1 MEPNL
6 QERNP
11 NHAPQTLPLP
21 AAARVPAPA
30 QVRPGL
36 ARQDPE
42 EDGLLHLPGIPEVE
56 EGEGPRRGPGQM
68 DRRVPEREQ
77 PHSGQAPPDTPR
89 VGPGPLPRRPR
100 RHFQDQ
106 VLLRGQGLL
115 PEELRLPPGGEHK
128 GQEGSL
134 GGEPAGHGEPVGRHA
149 PEGAGSG
156 PSLRQGP
163 GSSESSS
170 RRRIKDDDD
179 KKPKRIRE
187 ESFPAELV
195 FQRNDFSYIDAIVDP
210 NRAHRAGPK
219 GYPPSA
225 IFVVLLLM
233 YLKEMKTILAL
244 VRFLNTHPELSLN
257 LHRRPSLGRMVA
269 VLKRLFSSPML

>member
-11 NHAPQTLPLP
+11 NHAPQTLALP

-77 PHSGQAPPDTPR
+77 PHPGQAPPDPPR

-106 VLLRGQGLL
+106 VLLRDQAFYRKNFVSL
-115 PEELRLPPGGEHK
+115 PE
-128 GQEGSL
+128 
-134 GGEPAGHGEPVGRHA
+134 A
-149 PEGAGSG
+149 
-156 PSLRQGP
+156 
-163 GSSESSS
+163 
-170 RRRIKDDDD
+170 
-179 KKPKRIRE
+179 
-187 ESFPAELV
+187 
-195 FQRNDFSYIDAIVDP
+195 N
-210 NRAHRAGPK
+210 
-219 GYPPSA
+219 
-225 IFVVLLLM
+225 
-233 YLKEMKTILAL
+233 
-244 VRFLNTHPELSLN
+244 
-257 LHRRPSLGRMVA
+257 
-269 VLKRLFSSPML
+269 